1 MGYDTFTKKYDQLM
15 SGKVVSFSETR
26 VWDILTHLDYYKIN
40 TLMVQD
46 NFEKSNAVSKWFIC
60 KVDEPT
66 IKAYLKEKE
75 TEMRIV

>member
-15 SGKVVSFSETR
+15 SGKIVSFSETR
-26 VWDILTHLDYYKIN
+26 VWDILTHLDHYKIN
-40 TLMVQD
+40 TLMIQND
-46 NFEKSNAVSKWFIC
+46 AEKTNAVSKWFIC

-66 IKAYLKEKE
+66 VKAYLKEKR